1 MKTIH
6 VGGLNPLG
14 RCKTFEEALDKVR
27 DDDIIE
33 LHKDLKDI
41 SVGIDRCITIKGNGH
56 TVVPRVGC
64 PGFACN
70 RQVVIENLDFEC
82 PGRTNGVIF
91 NQGGRLMN
99 VKTMMKGPVRVMFA
113 TVAHTGGRLEITDSE
128 IMMLESFDNPSS
140 KLILTGSKIT
150 DYYGGAV
157 YLNNGGLCMSKMS
170 AGCTEIMDC
179 DLTNVSLNGNASV
192 ANTVFHNFNR
202 ITGSVSLDS
211 CTLKP
216 VDMERGNWKKE
227 PDDGPLKDEDP
238 DMIPFAVCIGGGS
251 MTMHETET
259 ENSGDDC
266 VGIFMYDGSL
276 EVCGRNG
283 QDPDARHM
291 LTGGAVAF
299 HNAEDAG
306 YWEIKGARMSS
317 VNSRVETSVQIKSV
331 MEKLD
336 EMIGLE
342 GVKKQIRTIMNT
354 ISMNLKNPQKD
365 FGFSNHMV
373 FAGDPGTGKT
383 TVAKLV
389 AQALFEIGAIP
400 ENKCMEV
407 PASRL
412 IKGWVGQTG
421 EHVENIM
428 QEALGG
434 VIFIDEAYELM
445 VKENQNTF
453 NNDAIAVLLR
463 YMEDHRSDLVVIAAG
478 YEKEMREFLASNVG
492 LTRRFQW
499 IKFDDYTPEEMRDIF
514 LLMAKNHDES
524 FGFAGYEELLD
535 RAFHVLVNFYRSHP
549 DSKGR
554 VTNGGNGGLARNLF
568 QQTAFA
574 RNNRLAENPGSGEA
588 FEESDIKM
596 GLTEELKKAQNVIS

>member
-6 VGGLNPLG
+6 VGGLNPIG

-27 DDDIIE
+27 DDDVIE

-56 TVVPRVGC
+56 TVVPRPGC

-70 RQVVIENLDFEC
+70 RQVVIEDLEFEC

-91 NQGGRLMN
+91 NQGGRLVN
-99 VKTMMKGPVRVMFA
+99 VKTRMKGPVRAMFA
-113 TVAHTGGRLEITDSE
+113 TVAHTGGRLEITGSE
-128 IMMLESFDNPSS
+128 VMMLESFDNPSS
-140 KLILTGSKIT
+140 KLILTDSKIL

-157 YLNNGGLCMSKMS
+157 YLDNGGLCMSKMS
-170 AGCTEIMDC
+170 AGRTEIRGC
-179 DLTNVSLNGNASV
+179 DMTNVSLNGTASIED
-192 ANTVFHNFNR
+192 TVFHNFNR
-202 ITGSVSLDS
+202 VTGSVSLLR
-211 CTLKP
+211 CALKP

-227 PDDGPLKDEDP
+227 PADGPLKDDDP
-238 DMIPFAVCIGGGS
+238 DMTPFAVCIGGGS
-251 MTMHETET
+251 VTMCETET

-276 EVCGRNG
+276 EVRGRNG

-299 HNAEDAG
+299 HNAEDEG

-317 VNSRVETSVQIKSV
+317 VNSRVETSVQIKSA

-400 ENKCMEV
+400 ENKCIEV

-428 QEALGG
+428 REALGG

-524 FGFAGYEELLD
+524 FGFAGYEELLE
-535 RAFHVLVNFYRSHP
+535 RAFHVLVNFYKGHP

-574 RNNRLAENPGSGEA
+574 RNDRMAEHPGSGEA
-588 FEESDIKM
+588 FMESDIKT